1 MILFCSKSWRDR
13 IYLLFL
19 RRHFDEKARNISL
32 LLINICVIMKK
43 IFTFAI
49 MFAAVAMVA
58 CGGQTKKAAEA
69 TEEAATEQCNCEE
82 CAETEAAIEAEV
94 EAELAAIEA
103 EVEAELAEIE
113 AEVEAELAE

>member
-1 MILFCSKSWRDR
+1 M
-13 IYLLFL
+13 LLL
-19 RRHFDEKARNISL
+19 RSYFDEKALTISL

-58 CGGQTKKAAEA
+58 CGGQTKKAEA
-69 TEEAATEQCNCEE
+69 TETEAAEQCNCEE
-82 CAETEAAIEAEV
+82 CTEIEAEV

>member
-1 MILFCSKSWRDR
+1 M
-13 IYLLFL
+13 LLL
-19 RRHFDEKARNISL
+19 RRYFDEKALNISL

-58 CGGQTKKAAEA
+58 CGGQTKKAEA
-69 TEEAATEQCNCEE
+69 TEATEVEATEQCNCEE
-82 CAETEAAIEAEV
+82 CT
-94 EAELAAIEA
+94 
-103 EVEAELAEIE
+103 EIE

>member
-1 MILFCSKSWRDR
+1 M
-13 IYLLFL
+13 LFL

-69 TEEAATEQCNCEE
+69 TE
-82 CAETEAAIEAEV
+82 AEV
-94 EAELAAIEA
+94 EATEVVATEECTEECCAEECTEECCAEATEA
-103 EVEAELAEIE
+103 EVVEEATEVVAE
-113 AEVEAELAE
+113 